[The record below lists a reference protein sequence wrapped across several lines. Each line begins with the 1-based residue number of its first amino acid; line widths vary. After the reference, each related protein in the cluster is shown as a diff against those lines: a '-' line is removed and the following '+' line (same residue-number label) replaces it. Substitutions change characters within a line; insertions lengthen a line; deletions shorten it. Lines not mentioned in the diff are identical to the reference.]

1 MQTELYNGIEIVKIS
16 NVHAEA
22 KIALAGAHIMSYIP
36 AGGSDLLWM
45 SSKSDF
51 EYGKAIRGG
60 VPVCWP
66 WFGDK
71 SGETNKHGFVRNEK
85 WSVKAVAEL
94 KDGST
99 LLTLEL
105 TDKDLKFYQAAFPF
119 TVQMTFYIGK
129 HLEITLSACNL
140 GVEPV
145 EAASALHTYF
155 AVSDISNVKISGL
168 ENVSFSNRVAGADPA
183 LTTESE
189 ALEIACEVDRL
200 YVDTASAVTITD
212 SAEKRVIKVEK
223 CGSNSC
229 VVWNPWIAKSSK
241 MADFA
246 PEGYRSMLCVEAV
259 AAFDDARLLYPGAVV
274 SITQKISV
282 TEL

>member
-16 NVHAEA
+16 NIHAEA

-60 VPVCWP
+60 IPVCWP

-71 SGETNKHGFVRNEK
+71 AGESNKHGFVRNEK
-85 WSVKAVAEL
+85 WSVKAVADL

-119 TVQMTFYIGK
+119 AVQMTFYIGK
-129 HLEITLSACNL
+129 HLEVTLSACNL
-140 GVEPV
+140 GSEPV
-145 EAASALHTYF
+145 EVASALHTYF

-168 ENVSFSNRVAGADPA
+168 ENVRFSNRVVGADPA
-183 LTTESE
+183 FVSESE
-189 ALEIACEVDRL
+189 PLTIGCEVDRL

-212 SAEKRVIKVEK
+212 SGKKRAIKIEKT
-223 CGSNSC
+223 GSNSS

-246 PEGYRSMLCVEAV
+246 PEGYRSMVCVEAL
-259 AAFDDARLLYPGAVV
+259 AAFDDARLLYPGVTL
-274 SITQKISV
+274 SITQKITV

>member
-1 MQTELYNGIEIVKIS
+1 MKTSIYNGIEIVEITNPLAS
-16 NVHAEA
+16 A
-22 KIALAGAHIMSYIP
+22 KIALAGGHIMSYIP
-36 AGGSDLLWM
+36 AGGSELFWM
-45 SSKSDF
+45 SEKSDF

-60 VPVCWP
+60 IPVCWP

-71 SGETNKHGFVRNEK
+71 PGEANKHGYVRNEK

-105 TDKDLKFYQAAFPF
+105 TDKDLKFSKAAFPF

-129 HLEITLSACNL
+129 HLEVTLSACNQ
-140 GVEPV
+140 GTEPV
-145 EAASALHTYF
+145 ETASALHTYF
-155 AVSDISNVKISGL
+155 AVSDIANVKISGL
-168 ENVSFSNRVAGADPA
+168 ENVSFSDRVVGADPS
-183 LTTESE
+183 LVSESE
-189 ALEIACEVDRL
+189 ALVIDREIDRL

-212 SAEKRVIKVEK
+212 SGNGKVIKIEK
-223 CGSNSC
+223 CGSNSS

-241 MADFA
+241 MADFTA
-246 PEGYRSMLCVEAV
+246 DGYRTMVCVEAL
-259 AAFDDARLLYPGAVV
+259 AAFDDARMLYPGVV
-274 SITQKISV
+274 SSITQKISV